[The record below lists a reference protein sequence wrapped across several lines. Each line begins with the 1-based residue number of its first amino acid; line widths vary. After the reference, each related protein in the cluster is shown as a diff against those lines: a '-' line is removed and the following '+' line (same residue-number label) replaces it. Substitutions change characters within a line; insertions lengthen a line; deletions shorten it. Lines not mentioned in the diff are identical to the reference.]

1 MKRPIEKVLGEIIK
15 IDVDALKKLGHS
27 DEDIEMLF
35 DELSQ
40 SIEHWFCPGEFLP
53 GEPIGGEGRCP
64 SDCMACWGGYVE
76 LVKTTRELEKRF
88 DEMQEDAK

>member
-27 DEDIEMLF
+27 DEDIEILL
-35 DELSQ
+35 DDLSQ
-40 SIEHWFCPGEFLP
+40 SIAYYFCPGNFLP

-88 DEMQEDAK
+88 DEMQEDAE